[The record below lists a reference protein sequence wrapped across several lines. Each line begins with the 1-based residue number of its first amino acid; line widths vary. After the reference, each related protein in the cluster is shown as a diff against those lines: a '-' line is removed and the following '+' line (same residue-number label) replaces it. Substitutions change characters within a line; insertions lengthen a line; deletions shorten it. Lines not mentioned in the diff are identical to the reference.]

1 MNEIILIV
9 EDDSKLRSGL
19 RDNLEFEGYSVKEAW
34 NAELGA
40 EVWLRDHP
48 ALVILDLMLPGKNG
62 FSLLKRMRTAGQ
74 ETPVIILSARGE
86 EWDKVKGFRLG
97 ADDYMVKP
105 FSVLELLVRIRAI
118 LRRMPQNF
126 DTSTR
131 LNLGNLELDL
141 GNHELK
147 IAGEIREISAREFEL
162 LAYFLRHPGRVIPRA
177 ELMEQVWHTSPQ
189 LETRS
194 VDVHISQLRGKL
206 KGSGCCLMTV
216 YKAGYRLEE
225 EDETA

>member
-19 RDNLEFEGYSVKEAW
+19 RDNLEFEGYTVREAW

-40 EVWLRDHP
+40 EIWRADHP
-48 ALVILDLMLPGKNG
+48 ALVILDLMLPGKDG
-62 FSLLKRMRTAGQ
+62 FSLLKRMRIAGQ

-105 FSVLELLVRIRAI
+105 FSVLELLARIQAV
-118 LRRMPQNF
+118 LRRQPQKS
-126 DTSTR
+126 TSTTR
-131 LNLGNLELDL
+131 LFLGNLELDL
-141 GNHELK
+141 VNHELK
-147 IAGEIREISAREFEL
+147 ISGEVQEVSAREFEL

-177 ELMEQVWHTSPQ
+177 ELMEQVWHTSPH

-194 VDVHISQLRGKL
+194 VDVHVSQLRGKL
-206 KGSGCCLMTV
+206 KGSGCCLRTV

-225 EDETA
+225 EGATT